1 MEIFSQGLGK
11 PLARERE
18 KLCEYSTRGAKSQL
32 RFSHSTDQGKITK
45 QLLPQGKFV
54 VIEKVKATQFPPLNQ
69 SVSFPAEESPGFSLK
84 PKP

>member
-32 RFSHSTDQGKITK
+32 IFSHSTDQGKITK

-54 VIEKVKATQFPPLNQ
+54 VIEKVKATHIPPLNQ
-69 SVSFPAEESPGFSLK
+69 SVSFPAEESPRFALRLK
-84 PKP
+84 P

>member
-1 MEIFSQGLGK
+1 MEIFTQGLGK

-45 QLLPQGKFV
+45 QLLPQVNFV
-54 VIEKVKATQFPPLNQ
+54 VI
-69 SVSFPAEESPGFSLK
+69 
-84 PKP
+84 